1 MQEIMNVINRSEKYQ
16 IIFIPVEHL
25 RFFPEG
31 IPTLSRYMG
40 MMGENRIFCVEG
52 RIENF
57 TTKQVIVSTE
67 DGLVIVNLSQIVEM
81 YPIIDEEE

>member
-1 MQEIMNVINRSEKYQ
+1 MQELLEVINRSEKYQ
-16 IIFIPVEHL
+16 IIFMPVEYL

-31 IPTLSRYMG
+31 IPTLNQYKRRMG
-40 MMGENRIFCVEG
+40 NKIFCVEG

-67 DGLVIVNLSQIVEM
+67 DGLVIMSLSQIVEM

>member
-67 DGLVIVNLSQIVEM
+67 DGLVIMSLSQIVEM
-81 YPIIDEEE
+81 YPILDEEE

>member
-1 MQEIMNVINRSEKYQ
+1 MQETLEIIRRSEKYQ
-16 IIFIPVEHL
+16 ITFMPVEYL

-31 IPTLSRYMG
+31 IPTLSHYKRMVG
-40 MMGENRIFCVEG
+40 NKLFRVEG

-67 DGLVIVNLSQIVEM
+67 DGLVIMDLSQIVEM